1 MGRICFIYSKKG
13 KHNRGKT
20 REIFF
25 DFFLKRHILR
35 LSGGVSCWHLPY
47 HKKHVPSDVYDNM
60 NFDVFSNFVDLEQAE
75 KCACSRYRSS
85 VSYVSFKVLWGH
97 MLFWYGRCQQLTP
110 PESVVLGDH
119 FHNSEQHVIFTIM
132 HFKQKT
138 HGIKPWK
145 TAFYKNL
152 TGHHDAIP

>member
-1 MGRICFIYSKKG
+1 MRFFFNAPLTHGRAKSHFIDKHVVLYYGSNLLHLLKKG

-20 REIFF
+20 REIFLI
-25 DFFLKRHILR
+25 FFLKRHILR

-119 FHNSEQHVIFTIM
+119 FHNSEQHVIFV
-132 HFKQKT
+132 FSVK
-138 HGIKPWK
+138 
-145 TAFYKNL
+145 
-152 TGHHDAIP
+152 